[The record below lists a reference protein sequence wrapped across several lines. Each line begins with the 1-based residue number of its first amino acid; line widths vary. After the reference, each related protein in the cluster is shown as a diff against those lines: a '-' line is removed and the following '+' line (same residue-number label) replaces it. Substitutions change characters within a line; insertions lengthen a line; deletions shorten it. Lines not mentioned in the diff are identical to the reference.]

1 MAAPRFLPDMGR
13 SRVAT
18 VTSKRSQ
25 GLVKRLAGL
34 AFELTPQVFA
44 VACFVVGASILASA
58 ATPAFA
64 HRLAVLDRALHP
76 LLIDLSHFGASV
88 AGFLLLAL
96 SAGLWRRRRGAYW
109 ATLIV
114 LIGAAA
120 LSLLK
125 GLDWEE
131 ALELGA
137 VAVLLAPC
145 RAAFNRRSVLTE
157 PLHPAWL
164 LRVGA
169 AVAAIVW
176 LGFFVYRDVT
186 YQDELWWT
194 FLTDRE
200 VSGFLRAAAVLAG
213 LTVLVA
219 GRSLLSAPGL
229 RGRRCAAPEEVARA
243 IEILR
248 AGGGRAEP
256 EAWLAALGDK
266 ALMFSPSGRSFL
278 TYRVIG
284 RRWIAMGEPAGA
296 VEERRELLWAFAE
309 AADGY
314 GAAPVFYSVGEGLLA
329 DLATLGL
336 AVRKIGETAAV
347 DTAAFS
353 LEGKAR
359 QNLRTAVNRA
369 EREGAVFEML
379 PPGAASAVAAE
390 LKAVSDAWLTAHRGT
405 EKAFSLGR
413 FDPAYLDLM
422 PLAVVRASGRI
433 VAFANLMPG
442 GRPADG
448 LAVDLMRHAPDAP
461 PGVMDYLFVRAIQW
475 ARDQGW
481 AFLDLGLAPLAGLD
495 DRRLSPVFARVGALV
510 FDEGEAVYGFSGL
523 RAYKAKFAPDWR
535 PRFIAAPPST
545 PLALALLDVALLT
558 SGGWRGMLRGG

>member
-1 MAAPRFLPDMGR
+1 MTA
-13 SRVAT
+13 
-18 VTSKRSQ
+18 KRSP
-25 GLVKRLAGL
+25 GLTRRLAGL

-44 VACFVVGASILASA
+44 VACFMAGAVVLASA
-58 ATPAFA
+58 ATPAFSS
-64 HRLAVLDRALHP
+64 RLAVLDRALHP
-76 LLIDLSHFGASV
+76 ILIDLSHFAASV

-109 ATLIV
+109 AALIV
-114 LIGAAA
+114 LVGGAA

-131 ALELGA
+131 AIELA
-137 VAVLLAPC
+137 VVAALLAPC
-145 RAAFNRRSVLTE
+145 RAAFNRSSRLSE
-157 PLHPAWL
+157 PLRPSWML
-164 LRVGA
+164 LVA
-169 AVAAIVW
+169 AVVAASLW
-176 LGFFVYRDVT
+176 LGFFAYRDVA

-194 FLTDRE
+194 FLTDRQA
-200 VSGFLRAAAVLAG
+200 SGFLRAAAVLAL
-213 LTVLVA
+213 LTLLIA
-219 GRSLLSAPGL
+219 GRSLFAAPGA
-229 RGRRCAAPEEVARA
+229 RSHRTAGPEDVARA
-243 IEILR
+243 LDALR
-248 AGGGRAEP
+248 QADRAEP

-278 TYRVIG
+278 AYRVIG
-284 RRWIAMGEPAGA
+284 RRWIVMGEPAGA
-296 VEERRELLWAFAE
+296 VEERRDLLWAFAE

-336 AVRKIGETAAV
+336 ALRKIGETAAV

-369 EREGAVFEML
+369 EREGATFEVL
-379 PPGAASAVAAE
+379 PPGSALPLAAE
-390 LKAVSDAWLTAHRGT
+390 LQAVSDAWLQAHRGT

-413 FDPAYLDLM
+413 FDPVYLDLM
-422 PLAVVRASGRI
+422 PLAVVRVQGR
-433 VAFANLMPG
+433 VAAFANLMPG
-442 GRPADG
+442 ARPGDG

-461 PGVMDYLFVRAIQW
+461 QGVMDYLFVRTIQW

-481 AFLDLGLAPLAGLD
+481 AVLDLGLAPLAGLE
-495 DRRLSPVFARVGALV
+495 DRRLAPVFARVGALV

-523 RAYKAKFAPDWR
+523 RAYKAKFSPDWR

-558 SGGWRGMLRGG
+558 SGGWRGMLRRG

>member
-1 MAAPRFLPDMGR
+1 
-13 SRVAT
+13 
-18 VTSKRSQ
+18 
-25 GLVKRLAGL
+25 LAGL

-44 VACFVVGASILASA
+44 VACFLAGTVVLASA
-58 ATPAFA
+58 TTPAFSS
-64 HRLAVLDRALHP
+64 RLAVLDRALHP
-76 LLIDLSHFGASV
+76 ILIDLSHFAASV

-109 ATLIV
+109 AALIV
-114 LIGAAA
+114 LVGGAL

-131 ALELGA
+131 AIELA
-137 VAVLLAPC
+137 VVAALLAPC
-145 RAAFNRRSVLTE
+145 RAAFNRSSRLSE
-157 PLHPAWL
+157 PLRPSWL
-164 LRVGA
+164 LLVA
-169 AVAAIVW
+169 AVVAASLW
-176 LGFFVYRDVT
+176 LGFFAYRDVA
-186 YQDELWWT
+186 YQDELWWS
-194 FLTDRE
+194 FLTDRQA
-200 VSGFLRAAAVLAG
+200 SGFLRAAAVLAL
-213 LTVLVA
+213 LTLLIA
-219 GRSLLSAPGL
+219 GRSLFAAPGAHGH
-229 RGRRCAAPEEVARA
+229 RSAGPEDVARA
-243 IEILR
+243 LDALR
-248 AGGGRAEP
+248 RADRAEP

-266 ALMFSPSGRSFL
+266 ALMFSPSGRSVL
-278 TYRVIG
+278 AYRVIG

-296 VEERRELLWAFAE
+296 ADERRDLLWAFAE

-314 GAAPVFYSVGEGLLA
+314 GAAPVFYSVSEGLLA

-369 EREGAVFEML
+369 EREGATFEVL
-379 PPGAASAVAAE
+379 PPGGASPVITE

-405 EKAFSLGR
+405 EKTFSLGR

-422 PLAVVRASGRI
+422 PLAVVRQGGRI

-442 GRPADG
+442 ARPQDG

-461 PGVMDYLFVRAIQW
+461 QGVMDFLFIRTIQW

-481 AFLDLGLAPLAGLD
+481 SVLDLGLAPLAGLD
-495 DRRLSPVFARVGALV
+495 DRRLAPVFARVGALV

-523 RAYKAKFAPDWR
+523 RAYKAKFSPDWR

-558 SGGWRGMLRGG
+558 SGGWRGMLRRG

>member
-1 MAAPRFLPDMGR
+1 
-13 SRVAT
+13 
-18 VTSKRSQ
+18 VTAKRSP
-25 GLVKRLAGL
+25 GLTRRLAGL

-44 VACFVVGASILASA
+44 VACFMAGAVVLASA
-58 ATPAFA
+58 ATPAFSS
-64 HRLAVLDRALHP
+64 RLAVLDRALHP
-76 LLIDLSHFGASV
+76 ILIDLSHFAASV

-109 ATLIV
+109 AALIV
-114 LIGAAA
+114 LIGGAA

-131 ALELGA
+131 AIELA
-137 VAVLLAPC
+137 VVAALLAPC
-145 RAAFNRRSVLTE
+145 RAAFNRSSRLSE
-157 PLHPAWL
+157 PLRPSWML
-164 LRVGA
+164 LVA
-169 AVAAIVW
+169 AVVAASLW
-176 LGFFVYRDVT
+176 LGFFAYRDVA

-194 FLTDRE
+194 FLTDRQA
-200 VSGFLRAAAVLAG
+200 SGFLRAAAVLAL
-213 LTVLVA
+213 LTLLIA
-219 GRSLLSAPGL
+219 GRSLFAAPGA
-229 RGRRCAAPEEVARA
+229 RRHRSAGPEDVARA
-243 IEILR
+243 IDALR
-248 AGGGRAEP
+248 QADRAEP

-278 TYRVIG
+278 AYRVIG
-284 RRWIAMGEPAGA
+284 RRWIVMGEPAGA
-296 VEERRELLWAFAE
+296 VEERRDLLWAFAE

-336 AVRKIGETAAV
+336 ALRKIGETAAV

-369 EREGAVFEML
+369 EREGATFEVL
-379 PPGAASAVAAE
+379 PPGSALSLANE
-390 LKAVSDAWLTAHRGT
+390 LKAVSDAWLQAHRGT

-422 PLAVVRASGRI
+422 PLAVVRVQGR
-433 VAFANLMPG
+433 VAAFANLMPG
-442 GRPADG
+442 ARPSDG

-461 PGVMDYLFVRAIQW
+461 QGVMDYLFVRTIQW

-481 AFLDLGLAPLAGLD
+481 AVLDLGLAPLAGLE
-495 DRRLSPVFARVGALV
+495 DRRLAPVFARVGALV

-523 RAYKAKFAPDWR
+523 RAYKAKFSPDWR

-558 SGGWRGMLRGG
+558 SGGWRGMLRRG

>member
-1 MAAPRFLPDMGR
+1 MTA
-13 SRVAT
+13 
-18 VTSKRSQ
+18 KRSQ
-25 GLVKRLAGL
+25 GLTRRLAGL

-44 VACFVVGASILASA
+44 VACFMAGAVVLASA
-58 ATPAFA
+58 ATPAFSS
-64 HRLAVLDRALHP
+64 RLAVLDRALHP
-76 LLIDLSHFGASV
+76 ILIDLSHFAASV

-109 ATLIV
+109 AALIV
-114 LIGAAA
+114 LLGGAA

-131 ALELGA
+131 AVELA
-137 VAVLLAPC
+137 VVAALLAPC
-145 RAAFNRRSVLTE
+145 RAAFNRSSRLSE
-157 PLHPAWL
+157 PLRPSWML
-164 LRVGA
+164 LVA
-169 AVAAIVW
+169 AVVAASLW
-176 LGFFVYRDVT
+176 LGFFAYRDVA

-194 FLTDRE
+194 FLTDSQA
-200 VSGFLRAAAVLAG
+200 SGFLRAAAVLAL
-213 LTVLVA
+213 LTLLIA
-219 GRSLLSAPGL
+219 GRSLFAAPGA
-229 RGRRCAAPEEVARA
+229 RSHRSAGPEDVARA
-243 IEILR
+243 LDVLR
-248 AGGGRAEP
+248 QADRAEP

-278 TYRVIG
+278 AYRVIG

-296 VEERRELLWAFAE
+296 ADERRDLLWTFAE

-336 AVRKIGETAAV
+336 AMRKIGETAAV

-369 EREGAVFEML
+369 EREGATFEVS
-379 PPGAASAVAAE
+379 PPGSALPLASE
-390 LKAVSDAWLTAHRGT
+390 LKAVSDAWLQAHRGT

-422 PLAVVRASGRI
+422 PLAVVRVEGQV

-442 GRPADG
+442 VRPRDG

-461 PGVMDYLFVRAIQW
+461 HGVMDYLFVRTIQW

-481 AFLDLGLAPLAGLD
+481 AVLDLGLAPLAGLD
-495 DRRLSPVFARVGALV
+495 DRRLAPVFARVGALV

-523 RAYKAKFAPDWR
+523 RAYKAKFAPNWR

-558 SGGWRGMLRGG
+558 SGGWRGLLRRG

>member
-1 MAAPRFLPDMGR
+1 MTA
-13 SRVAT
+13 
-18 VTSKRSQ
+18 KRSP
-25 GLVKRLAGL
+25 GLTRRLAGL

-44 VACFVVGASILASA
+44 VACFMAGAVVLASA
-58 ATPAFA
+58 ATPAFSS
-64 HRLAVLDRALHP
+64 RLAVLDRALHP
-76 LLIDLSHFGASV
+76 ILIDLSHFAASV

-109 ATLIV
+109 AALIV
-114 LIGAAA
+114 LIGGAA

-131 ALELGA
+131 AIELA
-137 VAVLLAPC
+137 VVAALLAPC
-145 RAAFNRRSVLTE
+145 RAAFNRSSRLSE
-157 PLHPAWL
+157 PLRPSWML
-164 LRVGA
+164 LVA
-169 AVAAIVW
+169 AVVAASLW
-176 LGFFVYRDVT
+176 LGFFAYRDVA

-194 FLTDRE
+194 FLTDRQA
-200 VSGFLRAAAVLAG
+200 SGFLRAAAVLAL
-213 LTVLVA
+213 LTLLIA
-219 GRSLLSAPGL
+219 GRSLFAAPGA
-229 RGRRCAAPEEVARA
+229 RRHRSAGPEDVARA
-243 IEILR
+243 IDALR
-248 AGGGRAEP
+248 QADRAEP

-278 TYRVIG
+278 AYRVIG
-284 RRWIAMGEPAGA
+284 RRWIVMGEPAGA
-296 VEERRELLWAFAE
+296 VEERRDLLWAFAE

-336 AVRKIGETAAV
+336 ALRKIGETAAV

-369 EREGAVFEML
+369 EREGATFEVL
-379 PPGAASAVAAE
+379 PPGSALSLANE
-390 LKAVSDAWLTAHRGT
+390 LKAVSDAWLQAHRGT

-422 PLAVVRASGRI
+422 PLAVVRVQGR
-433 VAFANLMPG
+433 VAAFANLMPG
-442 GRPADG
+442 ARPSDG

-461 PGVMDYLFVRAIQW
+461 QGVMDYLFVRTIQW

-481 AFLDLGLAPLAGLD
+481 AVLDLGLAPLAGLE
-495 DRRLSPVFARVGALV
+495 DRRLAPVFARVGALV

-523 RAYKAKFAPDWR
+523 RAYKAKFSPDWR

-558 SGGWRGMLRGG
+558 SGGWRGMLRRG

>member
-1 MAAPRFLPDMGR
+1 MTAKR
-13 SRVAT
+13 SR
-18 VTSKRSQ
+18 
-25 GLVKRLAGL
+25 GLTRRLAGL

-44 VACFVVGASILASA
+44 VICFTAGAVVLASA
-58 ATPAFA
+58 ATPAFSS
-64 HRLAVLDRALHP
+64 RLAVLDRALHP
-76 LLIDLSHFGASV
+76 ILIDLSHFAASV

-109 ATLIV
+109 AALIV
-114 LIGAAA
+114 LVGGSA

-131 ALELGA
+131 AIELA
-137 VAVLLAPC
+137 VVAALLAPC
-145 RAAFNRRSVLTE
+145 RAAFNRSSRLSE
-157 PLHPAWL
+157 PLRPSWML
-164 LRVGA
+164 LVA
-169 AVAAIVW
+169 AVVAASLW
-176 LGFFVYRDVT
+176 LGFFAYRDVA

-194 FLTDRE
+194 FLTDRQA
-200 VSGFLRAAAVLAG
+200 SGFLRAAAVLAL
-213 LTVLVA
+213 LTLLIA
-219 GRSLLSAPGL
+219 GRSLFAAPGA
-229 RGRRCAAPEEVARA
+229 RSHRSAGPEDVARA
-243 IEILR
+243 LDVLR
-248 AGGGRAEP
+248 QADRAEP

-278 TYRVIG
+278 AYRVIG
-284 RRWIAMGEPAGA
+284 RRWIVMGEPAGA
-296 VEERRELLWAFAE
+296 AEERRDLLWAFAE

-336 AVRKIGETAAV
+336 ALRKIGETAAV

-369 EREGAVFEML
+369 EREGATFEVL
-379 PPGAASAVAAE
+379 PPGSALPLANA
-390 LKAVSDAWLTAHRGT
+390 LKAVSDAWLQAHRGT

-413 FDPAYLDLM
+413 FDPAYLDLT
-422 PLAVVRASGRI
+422 PLAVVWVEGRV

-442 GRPADG
+442 ARPRDG

-461 PGVMDYLFVRAIQW
+461 QGVMDYLFVRTIQW
-475 ARDQGW
+475 ARDGGW
-481 AFLDLGLAPLAGLD
+481 AVLDLGLAPLAGLE
-495 DRRLSPVFARVGALV
+495 DRRLAPVFARVGALV

-558 SGGWRGMLRGG
+558 SGGWRGMLKRG

>member
-1 MAAPRFLPDMGR
+1 MTA
-13 SRVAT
+13 
-18 VTSKRSQ
+18 KRSP
-25 GLVKRLAGL
+25 GLTRRLAGL

-44 VACFVVGASILASA
+44 VACFMAGAVVLASA
-58 ATPAFA
+58 ATPAFSS
-64 HRLAVLDRALHP
+64 RLAVLDRALHP
-76 LLIDLSHFGASV
+76 ILIDLSHFAASV

-109 ATLIV
+109 AALIV
-114 LIGAAA
+114 LVGGAA

-131 ALELGA
+131 ATELA
-137 VAVLLAPC
+137 VVAALLAPC
-145 RAAFNRRSVLTE
+145 RAAFNRSSRLSE
-157 PLHPAWL
+157 PLRPSWML
-164 LRVGA
+164 LVA
-169 AVAAIVW
+169 AVVAASLW
-176 LGFFVYRDVT
+176 LGFFAYRDVA

-194 FLTDRE
+194 FLTDRQA
-200 VSGFLRAAAVLAG
+200 SGFLRAAAVLAL
-213 LTVLVA
+213 LTLLIA
-219 GRSLLSAPGL
+219 GRSLFAAPGA
-229 RGRRCAAPEEVARA
+229 RRHRSAGPQDVARA
-243 IEILR
+243 LDVLGQ
-248 AGGGRAEP
+248 ADRAEP

-278 TYRVIG
+278 AYRVIG
-284 RRWIAMGEPAGA
+284 RRWIVMGEPAGA
-296 VEERRELLWAFAE
+296 AEERRDLLWAFAE

-314 GAAPVFYSVGEGLLA
+314 GAAPVFYSVGDGLLA

-336 AVRKIGETAAV
+336 ALRKIGETAAV

-369 EREGAVFEML
+369 EREGATFEVL
-379 PPGAASAVAAE
+379 PPGSALPLAHE
-390 LKAVSDAWLTAHRGT
+390 LKAVSDAWLQAHRGT

-422 PLAVVRASGRI
+422 PLAVARVQGRV

-442 GRPADG
+442 ARPGDG

-461 PGVMDYLFVRAIQW
+461 QGVMDYLFVRTIQW
-475 ARDQGW
+475 ARDGGW
-481 AFLDLGLAPLAGLD
+481 AVLDLGLAPLAGLE
-495 DRRLSPVFARVGALV
+495 DRRLAPVFARVGALV

-523 RAYKAKFAPDWR
+523 RAYKAKFSPDWR

-558 SGGWRGMLRGG
+558 SGGWRGMLRRG

>member
-1 MAAPRFLPDMGR
+1 MTA
-13 SRVAT
+13 
-18 VTSKRSQ
+18 KRSP
-25 GLVKRLAGL
+25 GLTRRLAGL

-44 VACFVVGASILASA
+44 VACFMAGAVVLASA
-58 ATPAFA
+58 ATPAFSS
-64 HRLAVLDRALHP
+64 RLAVLDRALHP
-76 LLIDLSHFGASV
+76 ILIDLSHFAASV

-109 ATLIV
+109 AALIV
-114 LIGAAA
+114 LVGGAA

-131 ALELGA
+131 AIELA
-137 VAVLLAPC
+137 VVAALLAPC
-145 RAAFNRRSVLTE
+145 RAAFNRSSRLSE
-157 PLHPAWL
+157 PLRPSWML
-164 LRVGA
+164 LVA
-169 AVAAIVW
+169 AVVAASLW
-176 LGFFVYRDVT
+176 LGFFAYRDVA

-194 FLTDRE
+194 FLTDRQA
-200 VSGFLRAAAVLAG
+200 SGFLRAAAVLAL
-213 LTVLVA
+213 LTLLIA
-219 GRSLLSAPGL
+219 GRSLFAAPGA
-229 RGRRCAAPEEVARA
+229 RRHRSAGPEDVARA
-243 IEILR
+243 IDALR
-248 AGGGRAEP
+248 QADRAEP
-256 EAWLAALGDK
+256 EAWLATLGDK

-278 TYRVIG
+278 AYRVIG
-284 RRWIAMGEPAGA
+284 RRWIVMGEPAGA
-296 VEERRELLWAFAE
+296 VEERRDLLWAFAE

-336 AVRKIGETAAV
+336 ALRKIGETAAV

-369 EREGAVFEML
+369 EREGATFEVL
-379 PPGAASAVAAE
+379 PPGSALSLANE
-390 LKAVSDAWLTAHRGT
+390 LKAVSDAWLQAHRGT

-422 PLAVVRASGRI
+422 PLAVVRVQGR
-433 VAFANLMPG
+433 VAAFANLMPG
-442 GRPADG
+442 ARPSDG

-461 PGVMDYLFVRAIQW
+461 QGVMDYLFVRTIQW

-481 AFLDLGLAPLAGLD
+481 AVLDLGLAPLAGLE
-495 DRRLSPVFARVGALV
+495 DRRLAPVFARVGALV

-523 RAYKAKFAPDWR
+523 RAYKAKFSPDWR

-558 SGGWRGMLRGG
+558 SGGWRGMLRRG